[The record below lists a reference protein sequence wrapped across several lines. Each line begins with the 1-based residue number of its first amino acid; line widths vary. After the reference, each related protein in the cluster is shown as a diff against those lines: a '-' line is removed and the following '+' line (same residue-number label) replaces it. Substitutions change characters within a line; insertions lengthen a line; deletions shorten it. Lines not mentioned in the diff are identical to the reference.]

1 MVEIV
6 RPNSSLNDNF
16 GLAYEIN
23 KFTNGSIFG
32 LWKMLYSTANTEA
45 ERTMIFALISH
56 PFHRGIEDAVL
67 LIRAG
72 TGPRTRRLYGSVD
85 DFQTPEAGGQ
95 KHTLDDLLTGHSPDR
110 VDALK
115 FLIEGSR
122 DEKYLSLLVEE
133 SPSLRLFLR
142 LATAA
147 RTDCISKLRTV
158 DVQRHI
164 DRARQVIQTVI
175 PNGIKD
181 TAILKEVD
189 PIEQFLDQHV
199 NDVNAL
205 NAEIDNSAF
214 GRTLPKSAIDLKA
227 LYSAESLR
235 KRFQK
240 FLPDAV
246 QTREKLVTLYDN
258 IAAPGTVDDPLLQ
271 RILPVRSAVLFLQLY
286 GISIQLSDLVYQ
298 KVDLSTVWSTI
309 RTAIRRIISDFDV
322 QFAAANQVLV
332 DVDKERR
339 ALSEMRRILKKLDL
353 PYLPDE
359 EHKDFAA
366 WRQLGQIGR
375 PEFAQFF
382 NQNAVSEL
390 KLKLAGSN
398 LGEQFLTYAADLQ
411 AALATM
417 SFEVVDG
424 FLVPTAKFRMLQ
436 RILPVRSA
444 VLFLQLYGI
453 SIQLSDLVYQ
463 KVDLSTV
470 WSTIRTAIR
479 RIISDFDVQ
488 FAAANQ
494 VLVDVDKERRAL
506 SEMRRILK
514 KLDLPYLPDEEHKD
528 FAAWRQLGQIGRP
541 EFAQFFNQNAV
552 SELKLKLAGSN
563 LGEQFLTYAADLQ
576 AALATMSFEVVD
588 GFLVPTAK
596 FRMPKLESRKPL
608 SRDTLVTAV
617 LQLYLLFY
625 FEIWIREA
633 VLPLGE
639 VTDLRLFLKQVVDV
653 RVRELAKVYL
663 LWAKRTQHWQPA
675 DALMTAVMAGS
686 EIFQQFETII
696 ETWLRV
702 QPSWPALEALSV
714 DDREALIRGLKI
726 LASPELRLREEI
738 AERMADER
746 GTAEGDRRRTRAL
759 SALRDF
765 VINFIPFDGNS
776 VVGALTDWQ
785 TPLASEPVQ
794 KWLKAMD
801 AAFAKD
807 SRKDVIDPKKPE
819 TQTLEYRL
827 RQHLRDPE
835 LQATLELEVKLVD
848 NLRGLDYSST
858 LFNRKKDQELHV
870 LFDLFIKPL
879 LSGLQPG
886 AKLTHQSAKRADAQ
900 GSLGRALSQLSFAG
914 IPFLPLVTTPYF
926 EMPDRRSVEAQ
937 ICKFIANWEARNQV
951 EILSSRWPNK
961 DFDNFR
967 SNLRIDDAPAT
978 LQELSLPDPE
988 AVVKLTEQILE
999 RDAAAVRFSDEP
1011 PEYLPM
1017 FVGPLAVEM
1026 EIAFRSNWRPDA
1038 KPVDRASIS
1047 AAYANDFGNDPYK
1060 WLGTVEAIPDAVLDL
1075 AKDARL
1081 KRADYIPQELLGLPT
1096 RHARGESSLQT
1107 LALAIRPYLGILR
1120 SQPQGGQMLTDL
1132 IRSQLAKGIVPDSV
1146 RAFSLVEKRQSG
1158 VVTKFINEGWNK
1170 DANKNPEAVAQLI
1183 ASTYTPT
1190 SPFGFDLYLIRYRPE
1205 PRINEMIGW
1214 ALWDNRSPFRSRFS
1228 DIHRYDLKT
1237 QEREE
1242 AEMFELSELLYL
1254 VTRSR
1259 HIVSRIQ
1266 QRGQMLMLRGLVDA
1280 LGIDGRGN
1288 VITEPARTV
1297 QVLEPREPMDDP
1309 LAYLPVP
1316 RTAYPV
1322 PRNLLDFYELFD
1334 FQPAFPYEGERLKS
1348 DLTDGTFDPNEKEL
1362 PRVIMRNVPE
1372 QADAGMT
1379 RRLGQVYRRFYDA
1392 IAQYFSLRPDEPPVD
1407 GEVNVEPSFEPETP
1421 EELQQRKDEWLEKQW
1436 SLTMGKA
1443 GDPQIPLLFLP
1454 SIYGNLED
1462 LIENPDLRRTDET
1475 GGQKSEPVEAPI
1487 PAEPALAFQTE
1498 YRLLY
1503 SLMGGL

>member
-32 LWKMLYSTANTEA
+32 LWKILYSTANTEA

-424 FLVPTAKFRMLQ
+424 FLVPTAKFRM
-436 RILPVRSA
+436 
-444 VLFLQLYGI
+444 
-453 SIQLSDLVYQ
+453 
-463 KVDLSTV
+463 
-470 WSTIRTAIR
+470 
-479 RIISDFDVQ
+479 
-488 FAAANQ
+488 
-494 VLVDVDKERRAL
+494 
-506 SEMRRILK
+506 
-514 KLDLPYLPDEEHKD
+514 
-528 FAAWRQLGQIGRP
+528 
-541 EFAQFFNQNAV
+541 
-552 SELKLKLAGSN
+552 
-563 LGEQFLTYAADLQ
+563 
-576 AALATMSFEVVD
+576 
-588 GFLVPTAK
+588 
-596 FRMPKLESRKPL
+596 PKLESRKPL

-726 LASPELRLREEI
+726 LASPELRLRGEI

-765 VINFIPFDGNS
+765 VVNFIPFDGNS

-807 SRKDVIDPKKPE
+807 SRKDVVDPKKPE

-1158 VVTKFINEGWNK
+1158 VITKFISEGWNK
-1170 DANKNPEAVAQLI
+1170 DTSKNPEAVAQLI
-1183 ASTYTPT
+1183 ASTSTPT

-1322 PRNLLDFYELFD
+1322 PRSLLDFYELFD

-1475 GGQKSEPVEAPI
+1475 GGQKPEPVEAPI
-1487 PAEPALAFQTE
+1487 PAQPALAFQTE